1 MGLFINTNIASINA
15 RRNLLGSS
23 KDLSR
28 SFQRLSSGLRINS
41 AADDAAGLA
50 ISTRFT
56 SQIRGLNQAVRN
68 TNDGISMTQ
77 TIEGAMQESESI
89 LQRIR
94 ELAVQAASDVNT
106 KADRE
111 SINAEVA
118 QLIDELNRIGDTTT
132 FNNQKVLNGEN
143 VQTFFHVGA
152 GPRETLT
159 FAIKDARATSLGR
172 AAVLTTNAVTTLAFS
187 EGDVALNGVSI
198 RATTTPDDTVS
209 TSLATSSALAK
220 AAAINDSTAHTG
232 VTARA
237 LETVVNAATDINGGT
252 LDSTNYLEI
261 NGVTITGF
269 IVSQDDADDIL
280 VTEIN
285 AESAQTGVVASLDS
299 NNDLVLTAID
309 GRNIQV
315 LTVGNGGAVSGLNAG
330 AAGNTVSFAQLE
342 INSDE
347 LIRVTGDN
355 AARGGFLSNNEIVGV
370 TSSNAVSTVDVL
382 SREGAN
388 RTIEVIDRAIAQVS
402 SDRAE
407 LGAVQNR
414 LESTVSNLTN
424 VVENISA
431 SRSRILD
438 ADFAVESA
446 ALARHQILQQA
457 GTSIL
462 AQANQQP
469 QQALALIG

>member
-23 KDLSR
+23 TDLSR

-56 SQIRGLNQAVRN
+56 SQVRGLSQAVRN
-68 TNDGISMTQ
+68 TNDGISMAQ

-111 SINAEVA
+111 SINEEVD
-118 QLIDELNRIGDTTT
+118 QLISELNRIGNTTT
-132 FNNQKVLNGEN
+132 FNNQNVLNGKN

-152 GPRETLT
+152 GARETLA
-159 FAIKDARATSLGR
+159 FSIKDARASSLGR
-172 AAVLTTNAVTTLAFS
+172 AAVLTTDAVTSIAFS
-187 EGDVALNGVSI
+187 EGDVTINGVDV
-198 RATTTPDDTVS
+198 RATTGTDDTVS

-220 AAAINDSTAHTG
+220 ATAINDSSEHTG

-237 LETVVNAATDINGGT
+237 LDTVVNTGTDVGGGT
-252 LDSTNYLEI
+252 LDSTNYVEI

-269 IVSQDDADDIL
+269 TVAQSDADDIL

-285 AESAQTGVVASLDS
+285 AESSETGVVASLDS
-299 NNDLVLTAID
+299 NNDLVLTAVN

-315 LTVGNGGAVSGLNAG
+315 NTVGTGGAITGLNAG
-330 AAGNTVSFAQLE
+330 AAGDTVSFAALE

-347 LIRVTGDN
+347 FIRVTGAN
-355 AARGGFLSNNEIVGV
+355 AARGGFVSNNEIVGV
-370 TSSNAVSTVDVL
+370 SSTNAVSTVDVL
-382 SREGAN
+382 SRAGAN

-431 SRSRILD
+431 ARSRILD
-438 ADFAVESA
+438 ADFAFESA